1 MRGGPRSFPQGSS
14 CPVVLRILPRCF
26 WFQVRG
32 YHPLWPV
39 FPVPFPCLP
48 QSLVQ
53 SLPRGASHP
62 GLGSSAF
69 ARRYSQNRCF
79 FPFLRLLRC
88 FSSPGSLPSPL
99 AGRRIH
105 GVSPC
110 GFPHSEIRGSLDI
123 CSSPRLF
130 AACHVFLR
138 LPVPGH
144 PPCALFRLTFFFPG
158 CIALQPLPQSFPL
171 QVALRSVC
179 LFLSSYFFPYRLSL
193 LLSLTEQ
200 TLPRMSFHCF
210 GSFSIRFS
218 RYVLCNTSIIY
229 K

>member
-1 MRGGPRSFPQGSS
+1 MVPAPSHRVPRVPWYSGSCRAAS
-14 CPVVLRILPRCF
+14 GFRYGAVTLFGRSSQYRSPAFHSHFCSPYPEVLRTPVWALPLSLAATRRIDVSF
-26 WFQVRG
+26 FSSGYLDVSVRR
-32 YHPLWPV
+32 
-39 FPVPFPCLP
+39 VPFRLP
-48 QSLVQ
+48 LT
-53 SLPRGASHP
+53 
-62 GLGSSAF
+62 
-69 ARRYSQNRCF
+69 
-79 FPFLRLLRC
+79 
-88 FSSPGSLPSPL
+88 
-99 AGRRIH
+99 GRRIH

-171 QVALRSVC
+171 QVALRSVS

-218 RYVLCNTSIIY
+218 RYNVQ
-229 K
+229 